1 MKLHRTRLA
10 AVVGSVVFAICVP
23 VANAGASMSP
33 GSPCAT
39 GDTPQQQGPVGGTA
53 NSVCQGSG
61 LSFIGPSVGQVATV
75 IGPTVIGP
83 ATIGNAI
90 ASAGDVAAG

>member
-1 MKLHRTRLA
+1 MMPHRKRF
-10 AVVGSVVFAICVP
+10 AVVIGVMTFAVCVP
-23 VANAGASMSP
+23 VAGASASLAN
-33 GSPCAT
+33 GPCAT
-39 GDTPQQQGPVGGTA
+39 GDSAGTVGGTN

-61 LSFIGPSVGQVATV
+61 LSFIAPSVGEVSTV

-90 ASAGDVAAG
+90 SSGGSVVTAP

>member
-1 MKLHRTRLA
+1 MMLHRRRLA
-10 AVVGSVVFAICVP
+10 AVLGFMVLAICVP
-23 VANAGASMSP
+23 VGSASASLDNGPCANGDSAGA
-33 GSPCAT
+33 
-39 GDTPQQQGPVGGTA
+39 VGGST

-61 LSFIGPSVGQVATV
+61 LSFIAPSVGQVATV

-90 ASAGDVAAG
+90 VSAGDVGAPV

>member
-1 MKLHRTRLA
+1 MMPHRTRLA
-10 AVVGSVVFAICVP
+10 LVLGVMVAAICLP
-23 VANAGASMSP
+23 MESAGASLAN
-33 GSPCAT
+33 GPCAT
-39 GDTPQQQGPVGGTA
+39 GDSGGDVGGTN

-61 LSFIGPSVGQVATV
+61 LSFIAPSVGQVATV

-90 ASAGDVAAG
+90 SSAGDVVVP